1 MNSFAVSS
9 RDIQRRYADIIEQV
23 KQTKQSAILM
33 SKKEAQAVIVSVEDY
48 EQLQELRRR
57 NSAKNLIAWAQ
68 DVRALLQDESLPSD
82 LAARHDDYLWGEDTT
97 TV

>member
-9 RDIQRRYADIIEQV
+9 RDIQRQYADIIQRV
-23 KQTKQSAILM
+23 RQTKQPAILM
-33 SKKEAQAVIVSVEDY
+33 SKKEAQAVIVSLEDY

-68 DVRALLQDESLPSD
+68 EVRELLKGETLPSD
-82 LAARHDDYLWGEDTT
+82 LAARHDYYLWEEATPT
-97 TV
+97 A